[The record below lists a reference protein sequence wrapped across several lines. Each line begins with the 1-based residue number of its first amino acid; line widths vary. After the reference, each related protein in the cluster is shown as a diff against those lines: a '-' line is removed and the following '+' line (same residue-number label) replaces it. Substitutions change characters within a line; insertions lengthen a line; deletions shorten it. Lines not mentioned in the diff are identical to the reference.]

1 MPRPA
6 RIASGGQT
14 INMKRNIRRMNGFLG
29 IALMMAPL
37 AGAAITSA
45 VPFESS
51 SSSFEQ
57 ARSTTAQQQE
67 IDRLLKQILAKAT
80 VVSRHAD
87 TLDAFTRPGARLHA
101 TSHAAELNGAKEAI
115 NSIGDDFRQL
125 KELRASGLPWQQ
137 SLVDRLEPVL
147 MGLAG
152 HTTDAIEHLNAGSHK
167 LPSQEYR
174 DTVDNLNAWASQ
186 TRTLVA
192 VHMDYSVAREK
203 LNRLDASPVEPVAK
217 VSTAPVADTLQV
229 SAPKPLAEQVR
240 SELLTLPYYS
250 VFDHL
255 AFQVDGDEV
264 TLTGEVSWPTLKAD
278 AERVVR
284 DIEGVE
290 TLRSDIKVLPL
301 SPNDN
306 RIRWAT
312 YSAIYG
318 QSNLGRYR
326 FNPHPPVRIIVE
338 NGHVTLKGVVANE
351 MERIIAY
358 TQANSVPGAFSVT
371 NHLEIGS

>member
-1 MPRPA
+1 M
-6 RIASGGQT
+6 T
-14 INMKRNIRRMNGFLG
+14 GFLG

-37 AGAAITSA
+37 AGAAIKSA
-45 VPFESS
+45 VPFQSS

-57 ARSTTAQQQE
+57 ARSTTEQQKE

-87 TLDAFTRPGARLHA
+87 RLDAFTRPGARLHS

-115 NSIGDDFRQL
+115 NSIGTDFRQL

-137 SLVDRLEPVL
+137 SLIDRLEPVL
-147 MGLAG
+147 VGIAG

-167 LPSQEYR
+167 QPSREYS

-186 TRTLVA
+186 TRTLIA
-192 VHMDYSVAREK
+192 VHLDYAIAREK

-217 VSTAPVADTLQV
+217 VSTALEADRLQASV
-229 SAPKPLAEQVR
+229 VKPLAEQVQ
-240 SELLTLPYYS
+240 SELLMLPYYS

-255 AFQVDGDEV
+255 AFQVNGNEV
-264 TLTGEVSWPTLKAD
+264 TLTGQVSGPTLKAD

-290 TLRSDIKVLPL
+290 TLQSDIRVLPL
-301 SPNDN
+301 SPHDN

-318 QSNLGRYR
+318 QPNLARYSL
-326 FNPHPPVRIIVE
+326 NPHPPVRIIVE

-351 MERIIAY
+351 MERTIAY